1 MLALVEPRDDF
12 RVLDEHQHMF
22 FGLSDP
28 YGLLRSVVSDGLR
41 EQVPDTEVVSIRAH
55 GEPSWLTAGVRHPEA
70 PTHLV
75 VTRFGLAVRASI
87 HARSD
92 ALGLDQVLEAGI
104 TLLFARVNERG
115 REQSRSFLDLHAD
128 AERTLERFEA
138 RFLAH
143 GREHASER

>member
-1 MLALVEPRDDF
+1 MLALVDSRDDF
-12 RVLDEHQHMF
+12 RVLDEHRHMF

-41 EQVPDTEVVSIRAH
+41 EQVQDTEVVSIRAH

-70 PTHLV
+70 PSQLV
-75 VTRFGLAVRASI
+75 VTRFGLAVRASL
-87 HARSD
+87 HARSES
-92 ALGLDQVLEAGI
+92 LGLDQVLEAGI

-128 AERTLERFEA
+128 AERTLERFES

-143 GREHASER
+143 GREQASER